1 MWNNVKFANW
11 NAKNSKL
18 GQALNQKGKDD
29 PITILNSLRQK
40 VYDVAKRQL
49 EENTQRKATDKEQ
62 QKLKTSVTKI
72 QTKAIDEL
80 SAQTEDYAVRQLISL
95 VFGEQTQIGPLKGL
109 LAE

>member
-49 EENTQRKATDKEQ
+49 EENTGRKTTDKE
-62 QKLKTSVTKI
+62 
-72 QTKAIDEL
+72 
-80 SAQTEDYAVRQLISL
+80 
-95 VFGEQTQIGPLKGL
+95 
-109 LAE
+109 